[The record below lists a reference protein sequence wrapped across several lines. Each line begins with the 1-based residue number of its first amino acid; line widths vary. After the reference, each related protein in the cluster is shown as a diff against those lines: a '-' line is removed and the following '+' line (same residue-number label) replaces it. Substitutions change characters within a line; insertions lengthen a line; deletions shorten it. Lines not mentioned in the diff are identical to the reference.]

1 MSLSVAFTRV
11 PYILTPELPGPR
23 LVGLTDPRTTS
34 CDSLVETRVI
44 LLMISKFNDCN
55 RNSRVTQGKT
65 LFTDCSSLPNGRHR
79 GIGKVDDQ
87 SRVIA
92 KSTQNPCLLL
102 WFDAPSDTVAPP
114 LAEAQRAKLE
124 LPLQNVLVLIHS
136 CAGAAFLT

>member
-1 MSLSVAFTRV
+1 
-11 PYILTPELPGPR
+11 
-23 LVGLTDPRTTS
+23 
-34 CDSLVETRVI
+34 
-44 LLMISKFNDCN
+44 MISKFNDCN

-136 CAGAAFLT
+136 CAGAAFLTSGTIEQRLKRETKNQSEKRQDKHSDRVTF